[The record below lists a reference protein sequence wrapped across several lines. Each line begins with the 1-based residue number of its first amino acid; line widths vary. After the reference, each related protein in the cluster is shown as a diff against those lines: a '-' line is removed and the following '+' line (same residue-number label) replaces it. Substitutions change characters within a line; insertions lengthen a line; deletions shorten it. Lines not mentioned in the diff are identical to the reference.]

1 MAADKAAS
9 GGRGRL
15 RDLIRVGG
23 PAIIVTMLGF
33 VLAYQFVGPAPP
45 KRVVIAT
52 GARDGAYFA
61 FAGKYRAI
69 LAKEGIE
76 LVVRPTA
83 GSVENLALLQ
93 DAKNGVDVALVQGGI
108 GTPGSHPGLV
118 SLGSLYFE
126 PLWLFT
132 RLRELEDLLPL
143 VGARIAVG
151 PEGSGTRAVALRLL
165 AENGLDK
172 DNVRLMPLGAGAGA
186 AALRAGTVEA
196 VFFVGSA
203 AAPVVRRLF
212 AVPGVYLANFRR
224 SEAYARRFRFLS
236 AVSLP
241 EGVLDFAGNVP
252 DREILLLAPA
262 ATLVASPGLHPALVQ
277 LLMRAATATH
287 REGGLFERAG
297 EFPSLDFTD
306 FPVSPDAR
314 RYIDSGPTL
323 LQRFLPFW
331 AADLID
337 RLKIMLLPLLTLLY
351 PLVKALPPAYKWRMQ
366 SRIIRWYK
374 ELQAI
379 EERIDADATA
389 QAGAHLRSLDRIE
402 DEVRRLAVPAS
413 YVDRIYTLRH
423 HIGLVRARLGGSDRS
438 V

>member
-1 MAADKAAS
+1 MGSFMRS
-9 GGRGRL
+9 GGGRSRL

-52 GARDGAYFA
+52 GASDGAYFA

-76 LVVRPTA
+76 LAVRPTA

-151 PEGSGTRAVALRLL
+151 PQGSGTRAVALRLL

-172 DNVRLMPLGAGAGA
+172 DNVRLMLLGAGAGA

-203 AAPVVRRLF
+203 QAPVVRRLL
-212 AVPGVYLANFRR
+212 ATPGVYLANFRR
-224 SEAYARRFRFLS
+224 AEAYARRFRFLS

-287 REGGLFERAG
+287 RDGGLFERAG

-314 RYIDSGPTL
+314 RYIESGPSL

-331 AADLID
+331 AADIPVRERDVEILINCQ
-337 RLKIMLLPLLTLLY
+337 
-351 PLVKALPPAYKWRMQ
+351 VVQ
-366 SRIIRWYK
+366 
-374 ELQAI
+374 
-379 EERIDADATA
+379 
-389 QAGAHLRSLDRIE
+389 
-402 DEVRRLAVPAS
+402 
-413 YVDRIYTLRH
+413 
-423 HIGLVRARLGGSDRS
+423 
-438 V
+438 